1 MLQGTFLLQCNYVT
15 TTATAVA
22 NYCTSQG
29 NSTASENIGSVD
41 FNTISNTT
49 SSGSGYVDYTS
60 ISTNVQEELLIQL
73 LYTILGK

>member
-1 MLQGTFLLQCNYVT
+1 MLQETFASSNVISVT
-15 TTATAVA
+15 TTAPAVA
-22 NYCTSQG
+22 NYCTSR

-60 ISTNVQEELLIQL
+60 ISTNVSRELLIQL
-73 LYTILGK
+73 L